1 MNKLPY
7 ENIQIGYFLYA
18 LGYHVSKNGYHI
30 SKFSP
35 NLMQQT
41 PLDKDLGD
49 LLIGSTSKCI
59 LIEFKRSIDEV
70 KNEINKK
77 NHIVKCMRE
86 KGLEEIKLSAK
97 CHLLAIGDYDDKK
110 LEFLF
115 MPYIMMLISQE
126 FRKYN
131 IFEDIVKG
139 NIGIKKDDFIRY
151 YNHMKT
157 CKPDPSPSGCSN
169 CLLIEITENGSIY
182 SYALNNMKKDA
193 SSDYLQ
199 EFGVNEK

>member
-1 MNKLPY
+1 MSKLPY

-49 LLIGSTSKCI
+49 LLINSTSKCI

-70 KNEINKK
+70 KNEIDKK
-77 NHIVKCMRE
+77 NDIVKCIRE
-86 KGLEEIKLSAK
+86 KGFEEIKLSAK
-97 CHLLAIGDYDDKK
+97 CHLLAIGDYDDEK

-115 MPYIMMLISQE
+115 MPYIMMLVSEE

-139 NIGIKKDDFIRY
+139 EIGIKRDDFIRY

-157 CKPDPSPSGCSN
+157 CKPDPSPGGCTG
-169 CLLIEITENGSIY
+169 CLLIEIAENGSIY
-182 SYALNNMKKDA
+182 SYALKDMKTEA
-193 SSDYLQ
+193 SSGNVR
-199 EFGVNEK
+199 EFEV